1 MVRLA
6 EESVKVIDHMYAIGA
21 PFAREYGG
29 QLATR
34 SFGGVQVSRTYYT
47 RGQTGQQLEIA
58 CAQALQEQI
67 AAGSVRMHTR
77 TEMLGQDG
85 GTALLSRGCPTNG
98 LGHAHRRV
106 RCAPPDRR
114 CFPGHRA
121 SSDRCLGDA

>member
-1 MVRLA
+1 MEAARPTTGLVNSDQGCIKGGIAGLTARVPGDAARPDQGRSAGLTA
-6 EESVKVIDHMYAIGA
+6 RVPGDARARAGRTPAGA
-21 PFAREYGG
+21 
-29 QLATR
+29 
-34 SFGGVQVSRTYYT
+34 
-47 RGQTGQQLEIA
+47 TGA
-58 CAQALQEQI
+58 
-67 AAGSVRMHTR
+67 
-77 TEMLGQDG
+77 GQDG